1 MTFNFR
7 SFFASHS
14 PGGDQPS
21 VPAGYRVYAIGDIHG
36 RLDLLEQLLDHIDA
50 DEAARAPSD
59 TILVFL
65 GDLVDRGPSSAQV
78 VERVRTLRRPGTR
91 VVHLIGNH
99 EEVLLRLLRGE
110 GELVHDWLRFGGA
123 ECAKSYGIEVAAL
136 RSLGPKQAVRLL
148 QAGIPAEHQAFLHG
162 LVDTIRIGDYLFVH
176 AGVRPGVSLDEQ
188 TQADLRWIR
197 DPFLTHDGDHGFV
210 VIHGHTIV
218 EEVDVCSNR
227 IGIDTGA
234 YRSGV
239 LTAIAL
245 EGTERRFVQTS
256 QTVEDLVAAIGT
268 PAGLA

>member
-1 MTFNFR
+1 
-7 SFFASHS
+7 
-14 PGGDQPS
+14 
-21 VPAGYRVYAIGDIHG
+21 
-36 RLDLLEQLLDHIDA
+36 
-50 DEAARAPSD
+50 
-59 TILVFL
+59 
-65 GDLVDRGPSSAQV
+65 
-78 VERVRTLRRPGTR
+78 
-91 VVHLIGNH
+91 
-99 EEVLLRLLRGE
+99 
-110 GELVHDWLRFGGA
+110 
-123 ECAKSYGIEVAAL
+123 
-136 RSLGPKQAVRLL
+136 
-148 QAGIPAEHQAFLHG
+148 

-218 EEVDVCSNR
+218 EEVDVRSNR